1 MHTQDT
7 SSSTTHAHA
16 ADNDT
21 MHAHM
26 HEQGGQGVLVEED
39 FGFPGQATM
48 RGRVDPMVAA
58 SPDSRVLY

>member
-1 MHTQDT
+1 MTPC
-7 SSSTTHAHA
+7 
-16 ADNDT
+16 

-26 HEQGGQGVLVEED
+26 HEQGGQGILVEED